1 MRRLE
6 HEDANLR
13 RALRSA
19 TPRAAE
25 RIQLEIE
32 TVADELSQGQ
42 ARLERIEEIQQPMRI
57 TPKLIRDTIDEM
69 SGLIEHAGL
78 DTRVAWVRELFERID
93 VDSREEHAVAVGKA
107 TNNEGVYRSDSV
119 TEWLRR

>member
-32 TVADELSQGQ
+32 TVADELSQAQ